1 MKKKII
7 FPIISIILLSGII
20 ASWVKHLTKIQD
32 FDIFGDVDRDE
43 EEF

>member
-1 MKKKII
+1 MKKRILI
-7 FPIISIILLSGII
+7 PIVSLLALFATI
-20 ASWVKHLTKIQD
+20 AFWIKQLTKIQD